1 MNNKELKTISE
12 LGEFGL
18 INHLTKNI
26 ELKNSSSKHGIG
38 DDAAVINYKNKN
50 SVISTDLLIEG
61 IHFDMV
67 FTPLKHLGYKAIAV
81 NISDIIAM
89 NAKPQQ
95 VTVSLGIS
103 SKYSLDAMEEIYS
116 GMKLACEKYGV
127 DIIGGDTSSSV
138 SGLIIS
144 ITAIGSAE
152 NNDLVYRS
160 GAKENDLIVVS
171 GDLGAAFVGLTL
183 LQREKEVF
191 NNNPKMQPNLE
202 GNDYILQRQLKPE
215 ARVDII
221 KLLKEINVKATSMID
236 ISDGLASDL
245 LHICENSKVACQIYE
260 EKIPIDKNTYNTA
273 MEFNLNPSTCALN
286 GGEDYELLF
295 TTDISNYDK
304 IKDNINLSI
313 IGHITKQDQGKIL
326 ITKGGTSSELK
337 AQGWEHLNS

>member
-1 MNNKELKTISE
+1 MDNKELKTISE

-18 INHLTKNI
+18 INYLTKNI
-26 ELKNSSSKHGIG
+26 ELKNSSSKYGVG
-38 DDAAVINYKNKN
+38 DDAAVINNKNKDTI
-50 SVISTDLLIEG
+50 ISTDLLIEG

-81 NISDIIAM
+81 NVSDIIAM

-103 SKYSLDAMEEIYS
+103 SKYSLNAIDEIYN

-127 DIIGGDTSSSV
+127 DIIGGDTSSSE

-144 ITAIGSAE
+144 ITAIGE
-152 NNDLVYRS
+152 VEDNELVFRN

-183 LQREKEVF
+183 LQREKEVWT
-191 NNNPKMQPNLE
+191 NNPDMQPSLE
-202 GNDYILQRQLKPE
+202 GHDYILQRQLKPE
-215 ARVDII
+215 AREDIT
-221 KLLKEINVKATSMID
+221 KLLKEINVKASSMID
-236 ISDGLASDL
+236 VSDGLASDL
-245 LHICENSKVACQIYE
+245 LHLCKNSKVGCQIYE
-260 EKIPIDKNTYNTA
+260 EKIPIDENTYKTA
-273 MEFNLNPSTCALN
+273 IDFNLNPTTCALN

-304 IKDNINLSI
+304 LKDSIDLTI
-313 IGHITKQDQGKIL
+313 IGHITNEDSGKTL
-326 ITKGGTSSELK
+326 ITKGGASSELR
-337 AQGWEHLNS
+337 AQGWEHLKS

>member
-26 ELKNSSSKHGIG
+26 ELKNSSSRRGIG

-67 FTPLKHLGYKAIAV
+67 FTPLKHLGYKAITV

-103 SKYSLDAMEEIYS
+103 SKYSLDAIEEIYS

-144 ITAIGSAE
+144 ITAIGIAE
-152 NNDLVYRS
+152 NDDLVYRN

-191 NNNPKMQPNLE
+191 NNNPNMQPNLE

-215 ARVDII
+215 AREDII

-236 ISDGLASDL
+236 VSDGLASDL
-245 LHICENSKVACQIYE
+245 FHICKNSKVGCQIYE
-260 EKIPIDKNTYNTA
+260 EKIPVDKNTYDTA

-304 IKDNINLSI
+304 IKENINLSI
-313 IGHITKQDQGKIL
+313 IGHITKEGQGKNL
-326 ITKGGTSSELK
+326 ITKGGASSELR
-337 AQGWEHLNS
+337 AQGWEHLSS